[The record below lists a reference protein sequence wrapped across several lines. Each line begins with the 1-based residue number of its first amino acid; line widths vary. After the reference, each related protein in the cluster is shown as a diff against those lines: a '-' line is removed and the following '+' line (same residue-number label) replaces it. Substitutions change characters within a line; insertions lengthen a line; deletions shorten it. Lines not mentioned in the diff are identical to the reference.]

1 MFERFDVFSLTSIK
15 TVFRQQRG
23 FFISGREGGG
33 WSKLYSSE
41 KDEKRIAPFFFFFPQ
56 GRSDKKGAENLIIS
70 KVFTHIW
77 VCFPCPPPIR
87 YFITNG
93 RNTKF

>member
-23 FFISGREGGG
+23 FFISWRGGG
-33 WSKLYSSE
+33 GGSELYSLE
-41 KDEKRIAPFFFFFPQ
+41 KDENELPPSFFFYPQ

-77 VCFPCPPPIR
+77 VCFPYPP
-87 YFITNG
+87 
-93 RNTKF
+93 